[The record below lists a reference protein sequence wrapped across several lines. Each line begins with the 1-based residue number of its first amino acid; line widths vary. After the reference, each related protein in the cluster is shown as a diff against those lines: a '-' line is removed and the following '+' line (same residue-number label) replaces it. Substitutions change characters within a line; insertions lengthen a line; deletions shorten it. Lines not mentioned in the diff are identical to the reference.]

1 MKAAQYTPKNGLQG
15 RTLLLGGLLAL
26 VTLGCDSYNKILKNP
41 NLNFKF
47 QKAREFYLQG
57 EYFKAQPL
65 LEELVSAY
73 RGSDLSEGIYY
84 YYAYCDFQ
92 MGAYQTAAYHFK
104 QFNQLFPS
112 SPKGEEMDF
121 MYAYCM
127 YMDSPGANLD
137 QTNSL
142 RAIEGLQ
149 LFVNKYPAS
158 PRLEQC
164 NRMIEGL
171 RNKMRVKAF
180 ESAMLFYRMEDYR
193 ASAVTLQHLLVE
205 YPDLE
210 EREKIRWLVV
220 ESFYKLATNSIESKK
235 ASRFESMLEAH
246 QALSEEY
253 PQSLYLARSRALA
266 EEARA
271 FLASPRAHN
280 GGVLPSTAHTTTSF
294 AHSTF

>member
-1 MKAAQYTPKNGLQG
+1 MKIRLTPSKMGKIP
-15 RTLLLGGLLAL
+15 RFWLLGGLLL
-26 VTLGCDSYNKILKNP
+26 VLTLSCDSYNKILKNP

-127 YMDSPGANLD
+127 YMDSPGSNLD
-137 QTNSL
+137 QTNSQ

-149 LFVNKYPAS
+149 LFVNKYPNS

-171 RNKMRVKAF
+171 RNKMRVKAL
-180 ESAMLFYRMEDYR
+180 ESALLFYRMEDYR
-193 ASAVTLQHLLVE
+193 ASAVTLQHLLIE

-210 EREKIRWLVV
+210 EREKIRWMVV
-220 ESFYKLATNSIESKK
+220 ESYYKLATNSIESKK
-235 ASRFESMLEAH
+235 ATRFESVLEAH

-253 PQSLYLARSRALA
+253 PQSLYLPQSRLFA

-271 FLASPRAHN
+271 YLASPKASN
-280 GGVLPSTAHTTTSF
+280 SSLGTFSTH
-294 AHSTF
+294 HSTIFAFSPF

>member
-1 MKAAQYTPKNGLQG
+1 MNSVQIAPKNGPNG
-15 RTLLLGGLLAL
+15 RIMLLGALLAL
-26 VTLGCDSYNKILKNP
+26 ATMACDSYNKILKNP

-127 YMDSPGANLD
+127 FMDSPGSNLD
-137 QTNSL
+137 QTNSI

-149 LFVNKYPAS
+149 LFVNKYPSS

-171 RNKMRVKAF
+171 RNKMRIKAF

-220 ESFYKLATNSIESKK
+220 DSFYKLASNSVESKK
-235 ASRFESMLEAH
+235 AARFESVLEAH
-246 QALSEEY
+246 QALSEEFPRSSY
-253 PQSLYLARSRALA
+253 LPQSQALA
-266 EEARA
+266 EQART
-271 FLASPRAHN
+271 FLK
-280 GGVLPSTAHTTTSF
+280 F
-294 AHSTF
+294 

>member
-1 MKAAQYTPKNGLQG
+1 MNNAQIVPKNGPNG
-15 RTLLLGGLLAL
+15 RIMLLGALLAL
-26 VTLGCDSYNKILKNP
+26 ATMACDSYNKILKNP

-127 YMDSPGANLD
+127 FMDSPGSNLD
-137 QTNSL
+137 QSNSI

-171 RNKMRVKAF
+171 RNKMRIKAF

-220 ESFYKLATNSIESKK
+220 DSFYKLASNSVESKK
-235 ASRFESMLEAH
+235 AARFESVLEAH
-246 QALSEEY
+246 QALSEEFPRSSY
-253 PQSLYLARSRALA
+253 LPQSQALA
-266 EEARA
+266 EQART
-271 FLASPRAHN
+271 FLK
-280 GGVLPSTAHTTTSF
+280 F
-294 AHSTF
+294 

>member
-1 MKAAQYTPKNGLQG
+1 MNNAQIAPKNGPNG
-15 RTLLLGGLLAL
+15 RIMLLGALLAL
-26 VTLGCDSYNKILKNP
+26 ATMACDSYNKILKNP

-127 YMDSPGANLD
+127 FMDSPGSNLD
-137 QTNSL
+137 QTNSI

-171 RNKMRVKAF
+171 RNKMRIKAF

-220 ESFYKLATNSIESKK
+220 DSFYKLASNSVESKK
-235 ASRFESMLEAH
+235 AARFESVLEAH
-246 QALSEEY
+246 QALSEEFPRSSY
-253 PQSLYLARSRALA
+253 LPQSQALA
-266 EEARA
+266 EQARN
-271 FLASPRAHN
+271 FLK
-280 GGVLPSTAHTTTSF
+280 F
-294 AHSTF
+294 

>member
-1 MKAAQYTPKNGLQG
+1 MNSVQIAPKNGPNG
-15 RTLLLGGLLAL
+15 RIMLLGALLAL
-26 VTLGCDSYNKILKNP
+26 ATMACDSYNKILKNP

-127 YMDSPGANLD
+127 FMDSPGSNLD
-137 QTNSL
+137 QTNSI

-171 RNKMRVKAF
+171 RNKMRIKAF

-220 ESFYKLATNSIESKK
+220 DSFYKLASNSVESKK
-235 ASRFESMLEAH
+235 ATRFESVLEAH
-246 QALSEEY
+246 QALSEEFPRSSY
-253 PQSLYLARSRALA
+253 LPQSQALA
-266 EEARA
+266 EQARN
-271 FLASPRAHN
+271 FLK
-280 GGVLPSTAHTTTSF
+280 F
-294 AHSTF
+294 

>member
-1 MKAAQYTPKNGLQG
+1 MNNAQIAPKNGPNG
-15 RTLLLGGLLAL
+15 RIMLLGGLLAL
-26 VTLGCDSYNKILKNP
+26 ATMACDSYNKILKNP

-127 YMDSPGANLD
+127 FMDSPGSNLD
-137 QTNSL
+137 QTNSN
-142 RAIEGLQ
+142 RAIDGLQ

-171 RNKMRVKAF
+171 RNKMRIKAF

-220 ESFYKLATNSIESKK
+220 DSFHKLASNSVESKK
-235 ASRFESMLEAH
+235 AARFESVLEAH
-246 QALSEEY
+246 QALSEEFPRSPY
-253 PQSLYLARSRALA
+253 LPQSQALA
-266 EEARA
+266 EQARS
-271 FLASPRAHN
+271 FLK
-280 GGVLPSTAHTTTSF
+280 F
-294 AHSTF
+294 

>member
-1 MKAAQYTPKNGLQG
+1 MNSVQIAPKNGPNG
-15 RTLLLGGLLAL
+15 RIMLLGALLAL
-26 VTLGCDSYNKILKNP
+26 ATMACDSYNKILKNP

-127 YMDSPGANLD
+127 FMDSPGSNLD
-137 QTNSL
+137 QTNSI

-171 RNKMRVKAF
+171 RNKMRIKAF

-220 ESFYKLATNSIESKK
+220 DSFYKLASNSVESKK
-235 ASRFESMLEAH
+235 AARFESVLEAH
-246 QALSEEY
+246 QALSEEFPRSSY
-253 PQSLYLARSRALA
+253 LPQSQALA
-266 EEARA
+266 EQART
-271 FLASPRAHN
+271 FLK
-280 GGVLPSTAHTTTSF
+280 F
-294 AHSTF
+294 

>member
-1 MKAAQYTPKNGLQG
+1 MNSVQIAPKNGPNG
-15 RTLLLGGLLAL
+15 RIMLLGALLAL
-26 VTLGCDSYNKILKNP
+26 ATMACDSYNKILKNP

-127 YMDSPGANLD
+127 FMDSPGSNLD
-137 QTNSL
+137 QTNSI

-171 RNKMRVKAF
+171 RNKMRIKAF

-220 ESFYKLATNSIESKK
+220 DSFYKLASNSVESKK
-235 ASRFESMLEAH
+235 ATRFESVLEAH
-246 QALSEEY
+246 QALSEEFPRSSY
-253 PQSLYLARSRALA
+253 LPQSQDLA
-266 EEARA
+266 EQART
-271 FLASPRAHN
+271 FLK
-280 GGVLPSTAHTTTSF
+280 F
-294 AHSTF
+294 

>member
-1 MKAAQYTPKNGLQG
+1 
-15 RTLLLGGLLAL
+15 
-26 VTLGCDSYNKILKNP
+26 
-41 NLNFKF
+41 
-47 QKAREFYLQG
+47 
-57 EYFKAQPL
+57 
-65 LEELVSAY
+65 
-73 RGSDLSEGIYY
+73 
-84 YYAYCDFQ
+84 
-92 MGAYQTAAYHFK
+92 
-104 QFNQLFPS
+104 
-112 SPKGEEMDF
+112 
-121 MYAYCM
+121 
-127 YMDSPGANLD
+127 
-137 QTNSL
+137 
-142 RAIEGLQ
+142 
-149 LFVNKYPAS
+149 
-158 PRLEQC
+158 
-164 NRMIEGL
+164 MIEGL

-220 ESFYKLATNSIESKK
+220 ESFYKLATNSIEAKK